1 MAREGGGEPYSPNL
15 VPQVRIDVLGENTDI
30 TPEAVQ
36 GQLIDLE
43 RFLEEEFNRIKTA
56 MLTSVVQAAY
66 GGLILENGPAPDQPL
81 GAIPLALTGFDA
93 FVPAVPNRVTAE
105 TTGLADSLVPEEGG
119 IYHINA
125 VLTVTVDS
133 GSFYSITAAINGTI
147 TNIFSS
153 IDASQQTTVVTFVLF
168 GMLALNP
175 GDTVTLVGI
184 AQAQGSPHTFIMESG
199 IFTLTRVSEQND
211 EPGQF

>member
-1 MAREGGGEPYSPNL
+1 MADREGGGVPYTPNL
-15 VPQVRIDVLGENTDI
+15 VPQVNLKADVELL
-30 TPEAVQ
+30 PEHVQ
-36 GQLIDLE
+36 DLE
-43 RFLEEEFNRIKTA
+43 RFLEEELSVIKTA
-56 MLTSVVQAAY
+56 MITSTVQAAY

-81 GAIPLALTGFDA
+81 SAVPLALTGFDA
-93 FVPAVPNRVTAE
+93 FVPAVPNRITADFVS
-105 TTGLADSLVPEEGG
+105 LSADSLVPEEGG

>member
-1 MAREGGGEPYSPNL
+1 MADREGGGVPYTPNL
-15 VPQVRIDVLGENTDI
+15 VPQVNLDAPT
-30 TPEAVQ
+30 
-36 GQLIDLE
+36 QLLPQHIQDLE
-43 RFLEEEFNRIKTA
+43 RFLEEELSVIKTA
-56 MLTSVVQAAY
+56 LLTATVQAAY

-81 GAIPLALTGFDA
+81 GAIPLALAGFDA
-93 FVPAVPNRVTAE
+93 FVPQVPNRMTAE

-199 IFTLTRVSEQND
+199 IFALTRVSEQND
-211 EPGQF
+211 EPGVF

>member
-1 MAREGGGEPYSPNL
+1 MAREGGGIPYSPNL
-15 VPQVRIDVLGENTDI
+15 VPQVALDQ
-30 TPEAVQ
+30 PVQ
-36 GQLIDLE
+36 ALPRHVQDLE
-43 RFLEEEFNRIKTA
+43 RCLEEGLSIIKTA
-56 MLTSVVQAAY
+56 LLTAVVQAAY
-66 GGLILENGPAPDQPL
+66 GGLILESGPAPDQPL
-81 GAIPLALTGFDA
+81 GAVPVALTGFDA

-175 GDTVTLVGI
+175 GDTVTLVGV
-184 AQAQGSPHTFIMESG
+184 AQAQGSPHTFILESG
-199 IFTLTRVSEQND
+199 IFALTRVSEQND
-211 EPGQF
+211 EPGVF